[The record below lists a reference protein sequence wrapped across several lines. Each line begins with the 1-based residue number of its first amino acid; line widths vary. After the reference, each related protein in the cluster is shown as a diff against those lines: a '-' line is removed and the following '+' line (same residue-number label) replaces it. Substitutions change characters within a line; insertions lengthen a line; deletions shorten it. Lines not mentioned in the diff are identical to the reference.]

1 MIKRVLTFFLILS
14 FVTPFFYAP
23 YQAKKAEAFLG
34 IGDIVVDVKALIGR
48 IFDGIAQA
56 MAQRMIDDM
65 VKSTVKWAQSG
76 FDGNPAY
83 AVNPQQ
89 YFTDIADGVV
99 GEFIK
104 EDGAL
109 GYLCSPFQAN
119 IRLSLV
125 QNYYEPE
132 PFQCTLTEVVG
143 NIENFYSD
151 FSQGG
156 WDAWFSMTQNP
167 TNNPYGAY
175 LAAKIELDSRI
186 AQKIGM
192 KEKQLDWSD
201 GFLSSTKC
209 VPDSAYDIDV
219 PGDGYVT
226 DTEGNRTCNGKEV
239 TTTPG
244 STIKSGLDKI
254 LPSGLDKL
262 ITAQHMDQLV
272 SAFASGLLTRYVFG
286 PKGLFASGSGNPGD
300 SSGNTSDIDRRM
312 GILDLDNDGIPDGQ
326 DADRDGRLVSS
337 TDICYHGGVPPSCPL
352 SASVTSSPYFTP
364 ICQAITRATFVLS
377 EYGKFMDKNA
387 GQFKGA
393 DSLVGQIAPLFSGGT
408 GNGFFGN
415 GGLFGGGGSYDDFK
429 NTSDADIWSNRTAE
443 IDSATEEI
451 LSTVRNYRA
460 PYFDNLEI
468 TTNRFAA
475 YITKVQESLIQDQDL
490 DLGGMFS
497 SGGGGLTNLVRHS
510 VNHFK
515 YINET
520 KTRLGRCDDPDLG
533 GVSSIPVPPEIGG
546 GGQCVEETGNQ
557 YAGALRQAMDAV
569 LAARPDVAALPNT
582 DANDRG
588 NARIFLALVET
599 QLLSMGYQATDEVL
613 NGNNNPS
620 TGDIIAVWRTGDS
633 EMERYDAINGA
644 ASTVGQAAQTNFAG
658 FIPLNCTASGGGN
671 DCGCDL
677 ETPPTTPPGIPPN
690 PGGTPGG
697 PVITSVNPNS
707 VTPGTTTVTI
717 TGTNLTTTVQFF
729 DQRGDP
735 AGRSTVTGTLNA
747 SATQVT
753 VLVPTGL
760 QAGSG
765 SVRIYRSATSYSNTL
780 PITISGVAPSVT
792 LTVATP
798 TKIVVPTGI
807 EMIGYLGRTY
817 NNGWWPS
824 LSPDGRYV
832 AFGNWGDSYVLDLTS
847 TSTKPAWN
855 FKNPPGFPTPEEGGG
870 RCIAGQWLSNTKL
883 SFVCEIGDINNGS
896 VSFWR
901 YEVTVGQWI
910 PVKTSDNPSYVVA
923 TIFRAKDN
931 HWATYQ
937 AGPTFRI
944 IKDNQVLATNAG
956 GALSISGN
964 TLVHACNNNNTNI
977 CVRDGNTLTKNYPV
991 RTPLFSTATEGGY
1004 ILYGGYGPV
1013 HGITPTGSDTDLTI
1027 SPSRTE
1033 NPSEVFLVNGSRWVS
1048 TLTWNPPLTKEYIL
1062 LRPWG
1067 SRSAIVLDAA
1077 AVHASVVQKGSDLIV
1092 AYNDDQ
1098 GNIKILTVPINA
1110 PRHQF

>member
-1 MIKRVLTFFLILS
+1 MLKRLLTFLLILS
-14 FVTPFFYAP
+14 FVAPALYNP
-23 YQAKKAEAFLG
+23 YQAQKAEAFLG
-34 IGDIVVDVKALIGR
+34 IGDIVVDVKALMDR

-56 MAQRMIDDM
+56 LAQRMIDDM

-99 GEFIK
+99 GEFIR

-143 NIENFYSD
+143 NIESFYED

-186 AQKIGM
+186 AEKTGIKQK
-192 KEKQLDWSD
+192 ELDWSD
-201 GFLSSTKC
+201 GFLSSKKC
-209 VPDSAYDIDV
+209 IPDSAYEIDV
-219 PGDGYVT
+219 QSDDGYSR
-226 DTEGNRTCNGKEV
+226 DEEGNRVCNGTEK

-244 STIKSGLDKI
+244 STIKGGLDKI

-262 ITAQHMDQLV
+262 ITAEHVDQLV

-286 PKGLFASGSGNPGD
+286 PKGLFASGKSGASDGSN
-300 SSGNTSDIDRRM
+300 SDIDRRM
-312 GILDLDNDGIPDGQ
+312 GIIDLDNDGIPDGQ

-337 TDICYHGGVPPSCPL
+337 VDICYHGGNPPNCPL
-352 SASVTSSPYFTP
+352 SGSVTNSPYFTP
-364 ICQAITRATFVLS
+364 ICEAISRASFALS

-387 GQFKGA
+387 GQFKGG
-393 DSLVGQIAPLFSGGT
+393 DSLVGQLAILFSGGT
-408 GNGFFGN
+408 GSGFLPPSMFANYGN
-415 GGLFGGGGSYDDFK
+415 IEDFK
-429 NTSDADIWSNRTAE
+429 NKSDADIWSNRTSE
-443 IDSATEEI
+443 VDSATDEI
-451 LSTVRNYRA
+451 LSAVRNYRA
-460 PYFDNLEI
+460 PYFDTLEVV
-468 TTNRFAA
+468 TNRFAA
-475 YITKVQESLIQDQDL
+475 YITKVQESLIKDQDL
-490 DLGGMFS
+490 DLGGWFT
-497 SGGGGLTNLVRHS
+497 SGGGGLVNLAKNS
-510 VNHFK
+510 ANQAK
-515 YINET
+515 YINEV
-520 KTRLGRCDDPDLG
+520 KTRLGRCDDPSLT
-533 GVSSIPVPPEIGG
+533 GVGSIPTPPEVGTG
-546 GGQCVEETGNQ
+546 EQCVEETGNQ

-582 DANDRG
+582 EANDRG

-620 TGDIIAVWRTGDS
+620 TGDIIAVWKTGDT

-644 ASTVGQAAQTNFAG
+644 AGTVGQAAQTNFAG

-671 DCGCDL
+671 DCGCKT
-677 ETPPTTPPGIPPN
+677 EAPPITPPGTPP
-690 PGGTPGG
+690 PPTGTPGG
-697 PVITSVNPNS
+697 PAITSVNPTS
-707 VTPGTTTVTI
+707 VTSGVTTVTI
-717 TGTNLTTTVQFF
+717 TGANLTTTVQFF
-729 DQRGDP
+729 DYRGDP
-735 AGRSTVTGTLNA
+735 AGRSTVTGSLNA
-747 SATQVT
+747 SGTQVT

-760 QAGSG
+760 LAGAG
-765 SVRIYRSATSYSNTL
+765 NVRIYRSATSYSNTL
-780 PITISGVAPSVT
+780 PITISGTAPT
-792 LTVATP
+792 TRLTVATP
-798 TKIVVPTGI
+798 TKVVVPTGI
-807 EMIGYLGRTY
+807 ETVGYLGRTY

-824 LSPDGRYV
+824 ISPDGRYV

-847 TSTKPAWN
+847 SSTKPAWN

-883 SFVCEIGDINNGS
+883 SFVCEIGGIDNGS

-923 TIFRAKDN
+923 TIFKAKDN

-944 IKDNQVLATNAG
+944 IKDNQVLANNAG

-964 TLVHACNNNNTNI
+964 TLVHACNNTNTNL
-977 CVRDGNTLTKNYPV
+977 CVRDGNTLTKTYPV
-991 RTPLFSTATEGGY
+991 RTPLFSTAIEGGY

-1013 HGITPTGSDTDLTI
+1013 HGITPTGSDIDLTL

-1033 NPSEVFLVNGSRWVS
+1033 NPSEVFLVNGARWFS
-1048 TLTWNPPLTKEYIL
+1048 TLTWNPPLDREYIL

-1077 AVHASVVQKGSDLIV
+1077 AVSASVVQKGSDLIV

-1098 GNIKILTVPINA
+1098 GNIKILTVPINSV
-1110 PRHQF
+1110 RHQF